1 MTTIKVQAAPD
12 LRVPMAHHPHEYIG
26 DDVPVDVDGD
36 DMYYRRLLADGDLL
50 AVEAPDDAPKTEKPA
65 AKGKGE

>member
-1 MTTIKVQAAPD
+1 MTTIKVQAAPG

-50 AVEAPDDAPKTEKPA
+50 AVEAPDDTPKTEKPA
-65 AKGKGE
+65 AKGKGA

>member
-1 MTTIKVQAAPD
+1 
-12 LRVPMAHHPHEYIG
+12 MAHHPHEYIG

-50 AVEAPDDAPKTEKPA
+50 LAEAPDDAPKTEKPA
-65 AKGKGE
+65 AKGKGA

>member
-1 MTTIKVQAAPD
+1 MTTIKVQAAPG

-50 AVEAPDDAPKTEKPA
+50 LAEAPGEPLKTEKPA
-65 AKGKGE
+65 AKGKGA